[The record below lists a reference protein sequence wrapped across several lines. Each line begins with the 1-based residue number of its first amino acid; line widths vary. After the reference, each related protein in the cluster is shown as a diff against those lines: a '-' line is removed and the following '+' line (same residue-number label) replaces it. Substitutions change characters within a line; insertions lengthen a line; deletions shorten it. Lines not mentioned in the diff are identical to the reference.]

1 MGESGF
7 RLREFGR
14 KDAALLLG
22 ISESYLGTL
31 EIERGMH
38 ALRNERGQPVY
49 TAADI
54 AILRS
59 MGVGKG
65 QGRLYPADAAI
76 RWLGLYYF
84 GRVGGHDPE
93 EAKKQAIAAQGM
105 QEMEVER
112 LRILRDEAWRR
123 KAQRWRG

>member
-1 MGESGF
+1 VGESGF
-7 RLREFGR
+7 RLREFSR
-14 KDAALLLG
+14 KDTALLLG

-65 QGRLYPADAAI
+65 QGRLYSSSAVI

-84 GRVGGHDPE
+84 GRVGGDPE
-93 EAKKQAIAAQGM
+93 EAKKQAIAAKGM
-105 QEMEVER
+105 QEREVER

-123 KAQRWRG
+123 KVQGWRG